1 MHGARLLTDAGVTP
15 ATHDV
20 AANPTA
26 CDTVIALGRRS
37 LSVLVAPDGTST
49 TGAAAG
55 ELTRNLNQHH
65 PQPSLRSDPVTPV
78 LGRHF
83 CAGPAFSRAST
94 TPRASLGSP
103 V

>member
-1 MHGARLLTDAGVTP
+1 VHGARLLTDAGVTS

-55 ELTRNLNQHH
+55 ELTGTSTSTI
-65 PQPSLRSDPVTPV
+65 P
-78 LGRHF
+78 
-83 CAGPAFSRAST
+83 SRAFVRT
-94 TPRASLGSP
+94 R
-103 V
+103 